1 MTDIGEKSYSEQ
13 ARLLT
18 GYKKLLK
25 EQINLID
32 SRINMARRLK

>member
-1 MTDIGEKSYSEQ
+1 MTEIGEKSYSEQ

-25 EQINLID
+25 EQINVVD
-32 SRINMARRLK
+32 SCINMAERLK